1 MKRIA
6 LLTSLL
12 WHLSLCNYYKVL
24 LLKPLT
30 HTTAGSI
37 YLTVAITIERYFT
50 VCHPYFMVSALYSQ
64 ATGYLLLM
72 GRTCCKLI
80 KSSQFSMIHAE
91 TFTTTQVLDFTG
103 TLPDLRLQVWIFLKI
118 VYYRAICILLKYA
131 KTWKSVLVCL
141 QTWKIIWR
149 RKKISVQNR
158 TNCVLTIDCVWL
170 CILDLQTT
178 GHGNW

>member
-1 MKRIA
+1 MLCWAHRSHSWNNCRLLCCRKTCTIPQHHVFSKKFKVSNTHA
-6 LLTSLL
+6 LALTP
-12 WHLSLCNYYKVL
+12 W
-24 LLKPLT
+24 
-30 HTTAGSI
+30 
-37 YLTVAITIERYFT
+37 
-50 VCHPYFMVSALYSQ
+50 SALYSQ

-149 RKKISVQNR
+149 KKISFQNR
-158 TNCVLTIDCVWL
+158 TNCVLTIDCVRR
-170 CILDLQTT
+170 DYARDGNN
-178 GHGNW
+178 GH